1 MSPLCGTPP
10 NRSRCMT
17 EVESPLLPLDADSPA
32 RILIVDDE
40 PANLEFLRHVLEGQ
54 GYAELYDATD
64 ARDAADRL
72 DEIAPDV
79 IILDLMM
86 PGFDG
91 FQFMERVKEWLP
103 HDVYVPLLVV
113 TADTAAD
120 TRRRALAAG
129 ASDFLTKPLSP
140 AEVRLRVRNL
150 VRTRFLHGQ
159 LRDQNASLERRVSE
173 RTSELEE
180 ARQEILDRL
189 ARAAEFRDDDTGQHT
204 QRVGWLSARLAQ
216 VLGLAEDRVDLTRKA
231 APLHDIGKIGIP
243 DAILLKEGR
252 LTPEERSVME
262 AHTSIG
268 ARILS
273 GSRYPL
279 LQFAEEI
286 ALSHHERWD
295 GGGYPNGLRGEEI
308 PLSGRIVAAAD
319 VFDSLTH
326 VRPYKPAWT
335 VQETI
340 REIKA
345 EAGRHFDP
353 QVVEALLRIV
363 PEAVLMKGDG
373 QVNSAPQPSL
383 DQLQGRLEALHAER
397 DAINQ
402 RIRNLRRRIARVTE
416 AAVASHPG

>member
-216 VLGLAEDRVDLTRKA
+216 VFGLAEDRVDLTRKA

>member
-252 LTPEERSVME
+252 LTPEERAVME

>member
-1 MSPLCGTPP
+1 
-10 NRSRCMT
+10 MT
-17 EVESPLLPLDADSPA
+17 EVESPLLPLDAESPA

-54 GYAELYDATD
+54 GYAELYDITD

-72 DEIAPDV
+72 DQIAPDV

-173 RTSELEE
+173 RTSELEA

-204 QRVGWLSARLAQ
+204 QRVGWLAARLAQ
-216 VLGLAEDRVDLTRKA
+216 VLGLAEDRVDLMRKA

-252 LTPEERSVME
+252 LTAEERSVME
-262 AHTSIG
+262 AHTAIG

-373 QVNSAPQPSL
+373 QLDSAPQPSL
-383 DQLQGRLEALHAER
+383 SQLQGRLEALQAER
-397 DAINQ
+397 DAINR
-402 RIRNLRRRIARVTE
+402 RIRNLRRRIARATE

>member
-1 MSPLCGTPP
+1 
-10 NRSRCMT
+10 MT
-17 EVESPLLPLDADSPA
+17 GLDSPLLPLDAEGPA

-40 PANLEFLRHVLEGQ
+40 PANLEFLRHVLGGQ
-54 GYAELYDATD
+54 GYGELFDATD
-64 ARDAADRL
+64 ARDAAGRL
-72 DEIAPDV
+72 DELAPDV

-91 FQFMERVKEWLP
+91 FQFMERIKEWLP
-103 HDVYVPLLVV
+103 HDVYVPVLVV

-150 VRTRFLHGQ
+150 ARTRFLHAK
-159 LRDQNASLERRVSE
+159 LRDQNVSLECRVVE
-173 RTSELEE
+173 RTAELEE

-204 QRVGWLSARLAQ
+204 ERVGWLSARLSQ
-216 VLGLAEDRVDLTRKA
+216 ILGLPDDRVDLMRKA

-243 DAILLKEGR
+243 DSILLKEGR
-252 LTPEERSVME
+252 LTAEERSLME
-262 AHTSIG
+262 THTGIG

-286 ALSHHERWD
+286 AMAHHERWD
-295 GGGYPNGLRGEEI
+295 GGGYPNGLRGKEI
-308 PLSGRIVAAAD
+308 PVSGRIVAVAD

-335 VQETI
+335 VLETVT
-340 REIKA
+340 EIKA

-363 PEAVLMKGDG
+363 PEAVLLKGDG
-373 QVNSAPQPSL
+373 QPLGTVQPTL
-383 DQLQGRLEALHAER
+383 PQLQGRLDSLQAQR

-402 RIRNLRRRIARVTE
+402 RIRNLRRRIARESEGSEVR
-416 AAVASHPG
+416 AVG

>member
-1 MSPLCGTPP
+1 MIQ
-10 NRSRCMT
+10 MD
-17 EVESPLLPLDADSPA
+17 SPLLPLDAESPA
-32 RILIVDDE
+32 RVLIVDDE
-40 PANLEFLRHVLEGQ
+40 PANLEFLRHVLDGQ
-54 GYAELYDATD
+54 GYAELYDTTD
-64 ARDAADRL
+64 ASDAADRL
-72 DEIAPDV
+72 DEIAPDI

-103 HDVYVPLLVV
+103 PDVYVPLLIV
-113 TADTAAD
+113 TADTSVD
-120 TRRRALAAG
+120 TRRRALASG
-129 ASDFLTKPLSP
+129 ASDYLTKPLSP

-150 VRTRFLHGQ
+150 VRTRFLHAQ
-159 LRDQNASLERRVSE
+159 LRNHNTSLEQRVSE
-173 RTSELEE
+173 RTTELEA

-204 QRVGWLSARLAQ
+204 QRVGWLAARIAQ
-216 VLGLAEDRVDLTRKA
+216 VLGLPEERVDLMRKA

-243 DAILLKEGR
+243 DSILLKDGR
-252 LTPEERSVME
+252 LTSEERTVME
-262 AHTSIG
+262 THTSIG

-273 GSRYPL
+273 GSRYPIL
-279 LQFAEEI
+279 RFAEEI
-286 ALSHHERWD
+286 ALAHHERWD
-295 GGGYPNGLRGEEI
+295 GGGYPNGLRGEDI

-326 VRPYKPAWT
+326 VRPYKRAWT

-340 REIKA
+340 TEMRA

-363 PEAVLMKGDG
+363 PEAVVLSGAG
-373 QVNSAPQPSL
+373 QVNGAMKPSVA
-383 DQLQGRLEALHAER
+383 QLQGRLDALEAER

-402 RIRNLRRRIARVTE
+402 RIRSLRRRIARETG
-416 AAVASHPG
+416 AATTAPMAG

>member
-1 MSPLCGTPP
+1 
-10 NRSRCMT
+10 MT
-17 EVESPLLPLDADSPA
+17 EVDSPLLPLDAESPA
-32 RILIVDDE
+32 RVLIVDDE

-64 ARDAADRL
+64 ASDAADRL
-72 DEIAPDV
+72 EEIAPDI

-103 HDVYVPLLVV
+103 HDVFIPLLVV

-150 VRTRFLHGQ
+150 VRTRFLHAQ
-159 LRDQNASLERRVSE
+159 LRDQNTSLERRVGE
-173 RTSELEE
+173 RTAELEE

-204 QRVGWLSARLAQ
+204 QRVGWLAARLAQ
-216 VLGLAEDRVDLTRKA
+216 VLGLPEERVDLMRKA
-231 APLHDIGKIGIP
+231 APLHDVGKIGIP
-243 DAILLKEGR
+243 DAILLKDGR

-273 GSRYPL
+273 GSRYPI

-286 ALSHHERWD
+286 ALAHHERWD

-326 VRPYKPAWT
+326 VRPYKRAWT
-335 VQETI
+335 VQETMTEI
-340 REIKA
+340 RA

-353 QVVEALLRIV
+353 QVVEALLRVV
-363 PEAVLMKGDG
+363 PEAVLLSESG
-373 QVNSAPQPSL
+373 QVNGTMKPSVT
-383 DQLQGRLEALHAER
+383 QLQGRLDALQAER

-402 RIRNLRRRIARVTE
+402 RIRNLRRRIARETKATAG
-416 AAVASHPG
+416 AALPG

>member
-1 MSPLCGTPP
+1 
-10 NRSRCMT
+10 MT
-17 EVESPLLPLDADSPA
+17 QLDSPLLPLDAESPA

-40 PANLEFLRHVLEGQ
+40 PANLEFLRHVLDGQ
-54 GYAELYDATD
+54 GYAEVLDATD
-64 ARDAADRL
+64 ASEAADSL
-72 DEIAPDV
+72 DELAPDV

-150 VRTRFLHGQ
+150 VRTRFLHEQ
-159 LRDQNASLERRVSE
+159 LRDQNASLERRVVE
-173 RTSELEE
+173 RTTELEE

-204 QRVGWLSARLAQ
+204 QRVGWLSARLSQ
-216 VLGLAEDRVDLTRKA
+216 VLGLSDDRVDLMRKA

-243 DAILLKEGR
+243 DSILLKEGR
-252 LTPEERSVME
+252 LTAEERSLME
-262 AHTSIG
+262 AHTGIG

-286 ALSHHERWD
+286 ALAHHERWD

-308 PLSGRIVAAAD
+308 PLSGRIVAVAD

-326 VRPYKPAWT
+326 VRPYKAAWT
-335 VQETI
+335 VQETVT
-340 REIKA
+340 EIKA

-353 QVVEALLRIV
+353 QVVESLLRVV
-363 PEAVLMKGDG
+363 PEAVALKANG
-373 QVNSAPQPSL
+373 QAQGTVQPTL
-383 DQLQGRLEALHAER
+383 PQLQSRLDSLQAER

-402 RIRNLRRRIARVTE
+402 RIRNLRRRIARESQATE
-416 AAVASHPG
+416 VRAVS

>member
-1 MSPLCGTPP
+1 
-10 NRSRCMT
+10 MT
-17 EVESPLLPLDADSPA
+17 ELDSLLLPLDAESPA
-32 RILIVDDE
+32 RILVIDDE

-54 GYAELYDATD
+54 GYGELFDTTD
-64 ARDAADRL
+64 ASDAADRL
-72 DEIAPDV
+72 DELAPDV

-86 PGFDG
+86 PEFDG

-103 HDVYVPLLVV
+103 DDVYVPLLVV
-113 TADTAAD
+113 TADTTAD

-150 VRTRFLHGQ
+150 VRTRFLHAQ
-159 LRDQNASLERRVSE
+159 LRDQNASLERRVVE
-173 RTSELEE
+173 RTTELEE

-204 QRVGWLSARLAQ
+204 HRVGWLSARLSQ
-216 VLGLAEDRVDLTRKA
+216 ILGLSDDRVDLMRKA

-243 DAILLKEGR
+243 DSILLKEGR
-252 LTPEERSVME
+252 LTAEERSLME
-262 AHTSIG
+262 THTGIG

-286 ALSHHERWD
+286 AMAHHERWD
-295 GGGYPNGLRGEEI
+295 GGGYPNGLCGEEI
-308 PLSGRIVAAAD
+308 PLSGRIVAVAD

-326 VRPYKPAWT
+326 VRPYKAAWT
-335 VQETI
+335 TQEAVT
-340 REIKA
+340 EITA
-345 EAGRHFDP
+345 EAGGHFDP

-363 PEAVLMKGDG
+363 PEAVLLKGNG
-373 QVNSAPQPSL
+373 QPQGTVEPSL
-383 DQLQGRLEALHAER
+383 SQLRTRLDALQAER
-397 DAINQ
+397 DAINE
-402 RIRNLRRRIARVTE
+402 RIRGLRRRIARE
-416 AAVASHPG
+416 ADSGKLRAVG

>member
-1 MSPLCGTPP
+1 
-10 NRSRCMT
+10 MT
-17 EVESPLLPLDADSPA
+17 KVDSPLLPLDAECPA
-32 RILIVDDE
+32 RVLIVDDE

-54 GYAELYDATD
+54 GYAELFDTTD
-64 ARDAADRL
+64 ASDAADRL
-72 DEIAPDV
+72 EEIAPDI

-103 HDVYVPLLVV
+103 RDVFIPLLVV

-120 TRRRALAAG
+120 TRRRALAVG

-150 VRTRFLHGQ
+150 VRTRFLHAQ
-159 LRDQNASLERRVSE
+159 LRDQNASLENRVGE
-173 RTSELEE
+173 RTAELEE

-204 QRVGWLSARLAQ
+204 QRVGWIAARLAQ
-216 VLGLAEDRVDLTRKA
+216 VLGLQEERVDLMRKA

-243 DAILLKEGR
+243 DAILLKDGR

-262 AHTSIG
+262 THTSIG

-273 GSRYPL
+273 GSRYPI

-286 ALSHHERWD
+286 ALAHHERWD

-326 VRPYKPAWT
+326 VRPYKQAWT
-335 VQETI
+335 VQETMAEI
-340 REIKA
+340 RA

-353 QVVEALLRIV
+353 QVVEALLRVV
-363 PEAVLMKGDG
+363 PEAVLLSGPVQANGAVK
-373 QVNSAPQPSL
+373 PSVV
-383 DQLQGRLEALHAER
+383 QLRGRLDALETER

-402 RIRNLRRRIARVTE
+402 RIHNLRRRIAQEAGETAG
-416 AAVASHPG
+416 AAVPG